1 MIFLSICVG
10 ICNRKKGSA
19 DFLFLFW
26 VDYSFG
32 LSPKKIKIGI
42 PERVSKEVS
51 SRRVQQLC
59 VVFVGLRNDGWRTE
73 TCRGGYVCKRS
84 NAQGW
89 RRLVQCLLCCEC
101 FVSSVFVNC
110 FRCCYSSLLLY

>member
-32 LSPKKIKIGI
+32 LSQNKNFGI
-42 PERVSKEVS
+42 PERVSKEVR

-59 VVFVGLRNDGWRTE
+59 GV
-73 TCRGGYVCKRS
+73 CRIEK
-84 NAQGW
+84 
-89 RRLVQCLLCCEC
+89 
-101 FVSSVFVNC
+101 
-110 FRCCYSSLLLY
+110 

>member
-1 MIFLSICVG
+1 MLGYAIE
-10 ICNRKKGSA
+10 RKGSA

-32 LSPKKIKIGI
+32 LSPKKKFGI

-59 VVFVGLRNDGWRTE
+59 RIE
-73 TCRGGYVCKRS
+73 K
-84 NAQGW
+84 
-89 RRLVQCLLCCEC
+89 
-101 FVSSVFVNC
+101 
-110 FRCCYSSLLLY
+110 